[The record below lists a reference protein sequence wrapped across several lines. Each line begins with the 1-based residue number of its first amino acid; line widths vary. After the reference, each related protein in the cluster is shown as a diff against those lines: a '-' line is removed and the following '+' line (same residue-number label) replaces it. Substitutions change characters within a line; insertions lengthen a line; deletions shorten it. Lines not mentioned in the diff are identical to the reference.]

1 MKANY
6 DKQQLFVEQVRQ
18 LHKHTPIAIAATLL
32 ISSALTFV
40 MWNVISPYILVTWFS
55 AIVIVTLSRYVFL
68 FKHHHSLTNL
78 VETRRWRNWF
88 VFGIALSGILWGSTG
103 IFLFPIDSS
112 LHQFFLACV
121 IVGMLGG
128 ATGTLS
134 VVMSAFLAFSLPMII
149 PIAIRFLII
158 GDIVHITI
166 GCSALI
172 YWLLMFFTARHINA
186 SAVKILTLNNSLAE
200 AKERTESINE
210 ALKSEIE
217 QRKKAEQGLLINR
230 EQLEDLVKERTTE
243 MSIANQKLQQQI
255 DERKKMVAALRESE
269 EQFRELAELLPV
281 AIYEMDAAGKVT
293 FANQSAFEYFGYTQ
307 KDLIQGLN
315 GFDMIAPENRKKA
328 IQNIQSVL
336 NGEKL
341 GLKEYNALRKDGSTF
356 PALANSTTIVREGK
370 HVGLRGLIMD
380 ITKRKQAEE
389 ALRESEEKLARSKRM
404 ESLGLMAGGIAH
416 DLNNILSGIV
426 SYPDLLLM
434 DLPHESPLR
443 QPIKIIKESGN
454 RAADV
459 VSDLLTVARGVA
471 TGKEVTNLNI
481 IVDGYL
487 KSAEYRKLEKM
498 NPFIS
503 FNTELDADLLNITC
517 AHTHMNKILMNLV
530 VNAAEAIENSG
541 TITISTKNRYLDE
554 PLRGYEDVRTGE
566 YALLA
571 VSDNGVGISAEDLE
585 RIFEPFY
592 TKKVMGRSG
601 TGLGLAVVW
610 NTIQDHDGYINVK
623 SSENGSVF
631 ELYFPADRDE
641 IAVAKKEVPP
651 EEYFG
656 KGEKILVVDDEE
668 NQRVIACDL
677 LTKLG
682 YTAEAVA
689 SGEAAVEYLKENSVD
704 LILLDMI
711 MPKGMNGRETYEKVI
726 KIHPKQKAIIAS
738 GFAKTGDVKEA
749 QKLGAGEYVKKP
761 YTLEKIGMA
770 IKAELER

>member
-18 LHKHTPIAIAATLL
+18 LHKHTPIVITATLL
-32 ISSALTFV
+32 TASALTFV

-55 AIVIVTLSRYVFL
+55 AIVIVTLVRYAFL
-68 FKHHHSLTNL
+68 FKHHHSLANL

-103 IFLFPIDSS
+103 VLLFPVDSS

-134 VVMSAFLAFSLPMII
+134 VEMSAFLAFSLPLII
-149 PIAIRFLII
+149 PIAIRFVII

-166 GCSALI
+166 GCLALI
-172 YWLLMFFTARHINA
+172 FWLLMFFTARHINA

-217 QRKKAEQGLLINR
+217 QRKKAEQELLVHQ
-230 EQLEDLVKERTTE
+230 EQLEDLIKERTTE
-243 MSIANQKLQQQI
+243 LSITNQKLQQQI
-255 DERKKMVAALRESE
+255 DERKKMVAALQESE

-281 AIYEMDAAGKVT
+281 AIYEMDVAGKVT
-293 FANQSAFEYFGYTQ
+293 FANQGAFEYFGYTQ
-307 KDLIQGLN
+307 EDLIQGLN
-315 GFDMIAPENRKKA
+315 GFDMIVPENRSKA
-328 IQNIQSVL
+328 IQNIQRVL
-336 NGEKL
+336 DGEKL
-341 GLKEYNALRKDGSTF
+341 GLKEYVALRKDGSTF
-356 PALANSTTIVREGK
+356 PALANSTTIVRGGK
-370 HVGLRGLIMD
+370 PVGIRGLIMD
-380 ITKRKQAEE
+380 ITERKQAED
-389 ALRESEEKLARSKRM
+389 ALRASEERLARLKRM

-434 DLPHESPLR
+434 DLSVDSSLR
-443 QPIKIIKESGN
+443 QPIEIIKESGN

-471 TGKEVTNLNI
+471 TGKEVSSLNS
-481 IVDGYL
+481 IVNDYMH
-487 KSAEYRKLEKM
+487 SAEHRQLEGM
-498 NPFIS
+498 NPFIG
-503 FNTELDADLLNITC
+503 FNTEIDAGLLNITC
-517 AHTHMNKILMNLV
+517 SPTHIKKILMNLV
-530 VNAAEAIENSG
+530 VNATEAIENSG
-541 TITISTKNRYLDE
+541 AITISTTNQYLDE

-566 YALLA
+566 YVLLA
-571 VSDNGVGISAEDLE
+571 VSDNGVGISNEDLE

-610 NTIQDHDGYINVK
+610 NTLQDHDGYVNVK
-623 SSENGSVF
+623 SGENGSVF
-631 ELYFPADRDE
+631 ELYFPVTRDAIAD
-641 IAVAKKEVPP
+641 AKKEVPP

-656 KGEKILVVDDEE
+656 QGERILVVDDEE
-668 NQRVIACDL
+668 NQRVIACAL
-677 LTKLG
+677 LAKLG
-682 YTAEAVA
+682 YTAEAVT
-689 SGEAAVEYLKENSVD
+689 SGEAAVEYLKDNSVD

-726 KIHPKQKAIIAS
+726 KIHPNQKAIIAS
-738 GFAKTGDVKEA
+738 GFAKTDDVKEA
-749 QKLGAGEYVKKP
+749 QKLGAGEYVEKP

-770 IKAELER
+770 IKAELE